1 MMLKNLE
8 KSQVEKLRS
17 KFREHPLLLTC
28 QQAFRHYMASM
39 ESFNFTSEDLFV
51 EAAIAIDEVFDS
63 PTDAPQYLEDLWDNL
78 KIKLKSRTQPV
89 PSQSDLNTVCSVLFY
104 VIAATMSLHW
114 REYYSKEVVNLL
126 RRKVE
131 KERMLTDEDEQ
142 NEIIKNLCKHSEGL
156 EEWINEY
163 EDSGV
168 WLTDEIETCLASFQ
182 EKPQEKLRGVLDTEL
197 AQDIFAECIAK
208 GWMHET
214 ESGYQWEGISD
225 SRGKIAQ
232 LSYLC
237 GKIYGFK
244 YSDREGKNIGKE
256 FPDAELCKLFNIE
269 SIGKQLVQVYQAANK
284 QKWRTVIDELFK

>member
-51 EAAIAIDEVFDS
+51 EAAIAIDEVFDN

-156 EEWINEY
+156 EDWINEY

>member
-28 QQAFRHYMASM
+28 QQAFRHYMANM

-63 PTDAPQYLEDLWDNL
+63 PTDAPQYIEDLWDNL
-78 KIKLKSRTQPV
+78 KIKLKSRTQPI
-89 PSQSDLNTVCSVLFY
+89 PSQADLNTVCGVLFY
-104 VIAATMSLHW
+104 VVAATMSLHW
-114 REYYSKEVVNLL
+114 RECYNKEIVGLL
-126 RRKVE
+126 RQIVGKKGFCVNE
-131 KERMLTDEDEQ
+131 EEQ
-142 NEIIKNLCKHSEGL
+142 KDIIENLCKHSEGL
-156 EEWINEY
+156 EDWINEY

-168 WLTDEIETCLASFQ
+168 WLKDEIETCLASFQ

-214 ESGYQWEGISD
+214 ESGYHWEGIPET
-225 SRGKIAQ
+225 RGKVAQ

>member
-63 PTDAPQYLEDLWDNL
+63 PTDAPQYIEDLWDNL

-156 EEWINEY
+156 EDWINEY

>member
-1 MMLKNLE
+1 MLKNLE

-63 PTDAPQYLEDLWDNL
+63 PTDAPQYIEDLWDNL
-78 KIKLKSRTQPV
+78 KIKLKSRTLPV

-142 NEIIKNLCKHSEGL
+142 DEIIKNLCKHSEGL
-156 EEWINEY
+156 EDWINEY

-214 ESGYQWEGISD
+214 ESGYHWEGISD

-284 QKWRTVIDELFK
+284 QKWRTVIDGLFK

>member
-1 MMLKNLE
+1 MLKNLE

>member
-1 MMLKNLE
+1 MKLRKLEEKRAENLE
-8 KSQVEKLRS
+8 RR
-17 KFREHPLLLTC
+17 FHDHPLLLTC
-28 QQAFRHYMASM
+28 QSAFHHYMADM
-39 ESFNFTSEDLFV
+39 LQYDFTSEDLFLV
-51 EAAIAIDEVFDS
+51 AAEVIDAIFEDPAS
-63 PTDAPQYLEDLWDNL
+63 APQYLEGLWDNVKIEL
-78 KIKLKSRTQPV
+78 KTNNSVIPPQE
-89 PSQSDLNTVCSVLFY
+89 DLNTVCKVLFY
-104 VIAATMSLHW
+104 VVAATLSLHW
-114 REYYSKEVVNLL
+114 KTYYNTELVSLL
-126 RRKVE
+126 FQAVDDKRAFDGAEEQRR
-131 KERMLTDEDEQ
+131 
-142 NEIIKNLCKHSEGL
+142 IISNLCKHAEAL
-156 EEWINEY
+156 EDWINEY
-163 EDSGV
+163 EDSRD

>member
-1 MMLKNLE
+1 MLKNLE
-8 KSQVEKLRS
+8 RNQAEKLRS
-17 KFREHPLLLTC
+17 RFREHPLLLTC
-28 QQAFRHYMASM
+28 QSAFHHYMASIGT
-39 ESFNFTSEDLFV
+39 FNFTSEDLFV
-51 EAAIAIDEVFDS
+51 EAAIAIDEIFES

-89 PSQSDLNTVCSVLFY
+89 PPQDDLNIVCSVLYY

-114 REYYSKEVVNLL
+114 REYYSKEVVDLL

-131 KERMLTDEDEQ
+131 KERVLTDEDEQ

-156 EEWINEY
+156 EDWINEY

>member
-39 ESFNFTSEDLFV
+39 ESFNFTSENLFV

-63 PTDAPQYLEDLWDNL
+63 PTDAPQYIEDLWDNL

-114 REYYSKEVVNLL
+114 REYYSKEVVDLL

-142 NEIIKNLCKHSEGL
+142 NEIIKNLGKHSEGL
-156 EEWINEY
+156 EDWINEY